1 MQALLTELSRPE
13 YAALSHEQA
22 AAALNAKTATVRR
35 PVTTASVRQAAI
47 TGGYWAALVK
57 ARDVPQTETLAINVL
72 AWIDDQSGLIQT
84 VDMDSPPAVQMRAA
98 LVAAGI
104 ITQSQ
109 SDAMSALAEV
119 TIPWTQSVNL
129 PEVGIGLVINARRQL
144 GA

>member
-1 MQALLTELSRPE
+1 MQALINELSRPE
-13 YAALSHEQA
+13 YADLSHEQA
-22 AAALNAKTATVRR
+22 AAALNAKTVRVRR

-47 TGGYWAALVK
+47 TGGYWASLVK
-57 ARDVPQTETLAINVL
+57 ARDVPQTEALAINVL

-84 VDMDSPPAVQMRAA
+84 VDMDLAPAVQMRAA

-109 SDAMSALAEV
+109 SEALSELADA
-119 TIPWTQSVNL
+119 TIPWAQSVGL
-129 PEVGIGLVINARRQL
+129 PEIGIGLVINARRQI